1 MAHGFYESIF
11 HESSSMPQFLRSCLP
26 LVFTVALCAC
36 AQQPPQA
43 PAAPRPPVIAPNECN
58 DAAAQF
64 AVGKTADAKLAEEA
78 RVRATALRVRMVRPG
93 QMVTME
99 FDASRLTI
107 EVDAAGKVASVRCG

>member
-1 MAHGFYESIF
+1 
-11 HESSSMPQFLRSCLP
+11 MPQPLRLCLP
-26 LVFTVALCAC
+26 LALFTTLSAC
-36 AQQPPQA
+36 AQQPPQV

-64 AVGKTADAKLAEEA
+64 AVGKIADAKLAEEA
-78 RVRATALRVRMVRPG
+78 RVRASALRVRMVRPG

-107 EVDAAGKVASVRCG
+107 EVDAGGKVASVRCG

>member
-1 MAHGFYESIF
+1 MRHDFRESID
-11 HESSSMPQFLRSCLP
+11 MPQFHRVCLP
-26 LVFTVALCAC
+26 LVFTVALSAC
-36 AQQPPQA
+36 AQQPPQV
-43 PAAPRPPVIAPNECN
+43 PAAPKPPVIAPNECN

-78 RVRATALRVRMVRPG
+78 RVRASALRVRMVHPG

-107 EVDAAGKVASVRCG
+107 EVDAGGKVASVRCG

>member
-1 MAHGFYESIF
+1 MSIIKLF
-11 HESSSMPQFLRSCLP
+11 GA
-26 LVFTVALCAC
+26 VAFGAALGAC
-36 AQQPPQA
+36 AQQPPQV
-43 PAAPRPPVIAPNECN
+43 PAAPPPPVIAPNQCN

-78 RVRATALRVRMVRPG
+78 RVRASALRVRMIRPG

-107 EVDAAGKVASVRCG
+107 ELDDKGKVVSVRCG